1 MIKKKKN
8 VNDFEYSSQVY
19 FKEINKFKS
28 LNKDEEYFLWERYRK
43 YNDLTAKE
51 KIINSNLKFVI
62 SIAKCYQ
69 GRGLSLSDLIAEG
82 NYGLLRGIEKFDH
95 KKGYKTISYSVWWIR
110 QSILEALRERNG
122 IEGEELPNEFE
133 FNTSYNDEISKDEL
147 IDENF
152 IEEDDYSKFK
162 QQELKDITNNLI
174 QNLSQ
179 KEKIIIINYFG
190 LGEKPKTLE
199 EIGSILNL
207 TKERVR
213 QIKEKA
219 LKKLRAEALTN
230 CITNDIYK

>member
-8 VNDFEYSSQVY
+8 VNDFEHSSQVY